1 MGLQGKAETA
11 EDGGSKV
18 MREQIKELCLF
29 MICGQTLLHFQSGK
43 KYEKICRMILELL
56 VLAGVVGM
64 ILNFLQSLGIRK
76 GDMPAAG
83 GAVAN
88 MQRSMEEALLK
99 QLDMDSL
106 EEEFMSGISMESL
119 VEKYTLQE
127 VKAKYDGFAGQYG
140 FEIEEMEQTGDML
153 RVSVKKTGD
162 LSGAGETGAEAKGT
176 ASGGEKTETKDT
188 VPGGEGAETEGA
200 VPGGEEAETKGAAP
214 GGEKTETKDTV
225 PGGEGAETEGAVPGG
240 EEAETKGAAPGGE
253 AAQGEA
259 AGAGDTQET
268 AGIRRVEIKKIDIG
282 GEKEP
287 APAEMHGQEIQE
299 NTEADQDGLEVFR
312 RQLALVFAMDEEKL
326 EVILID

>member
-1 MGLQGKAETA
+1 MGLREKTETA

-176 ASGGEKTETKDT
+176 ASGGEKAETKD
-188 VPGGEGAETEGA
+188 A
-200 VPGGEEAETKGAAP
+200 
-214 GGEKTETKDTV
+214 V

-259 AGAGDTQET
+259 AGTGDTQET
-268 AGIRRVEIKKIDIG
+268 AGIRRVEIEKIDIG

>member
-1 MGLQGKAETA
+1 MGLQGKTETA

-214 GGEKTETKDTV
+214 GGE
-225 PGGEGAETEGAVPGG
+225 
-240 EEAETKGAAPGGE
+240 

>member
-1 MGLQGKAETA
+1 MNIAICDDE
-11 EDGGSKV
+11 KV
-18 MREQIKELCLF
+18 IREQIKELCLF

-176 ASGGEKTETKDT
+176 ASGGEKAETKD
-188 VPGGEGAETEGA
+188 A
-200 VPGGEEAETKGAAP
+200 
-214 GGEKTETKDTV
+214 V

-259 AGAGDTQET
+259 AGTGDTQET
-268 AGIRRVEIKKIDIG
+268 AGIRRVEIEKIDIG

>member
-1 MGLQGKAETA
+1 MGLREKTETA

-83 GAVAN
+83 GAVTN

-176 ASGGEKTETKDT
+176 ASGGEKAETKD
-188 VPGGEGAETEGA
+188 A
-200 VPGGEEAETKGAAP
+200 
-214 GGEKTETKDTV
+214 V

-259 AGAGDTQET
+259 AGTGDTQET
-268 AGIRRVEIKKIDIG
+268 AGIRRVEIEKIDIG

>member
-1 MGLQGKAETA
+1 MGLRGKTETA

-83 GAVAN
+83 GAVTN

-153 RVSVKKTGD
+153 RGSVKKTGD

-214 GGEKTETKDTV
+214 GGE
-225 PGGEGAETEGAVPGG
+225 
-240 EEAETKGAAPGGE
+240 

-268 AGIRRVEIKKIDIG
+268 AGIRRVEIEKIDIG